1 MRKENQSLTDTLIED
16 VFYVFGWLIGK
27 TIGSIWYYLKKGL
40 SVAKHNIIVLIG
52 YIFLILLMFA
62 SGQMI
67 IFGLLVMIGV
77 GIWQHIKE
85 APMRK
90 MENYFNEVFISVGLH
105 SNDIVPSY
113 CSDEDVSEYAS
124 AVKFYSL
131 VPISEW
137 QKKKDSLEMYLN
149 DKILDIVQ
157 DVKDNRYIWLV
168 IESKPL
174 PNMIEWEERYLNIL
188 DDILTIG
195 MTYLGVME
203 INLEKYPHA
212 FIAGETGSGK
222 SNILKCLI
230 YQSLEKGYEVIL
242 IDFKR
247 GVSFS
252 GFKEDVP
259 IYYDYEETVNVL
271 SDTVAETKK
280 RLDLFRECG
289 VESLNDYN
297 KVATIPLERKIIFID
312 ELAELLSVRDKEKSR
327 ILYDNIETLT
337 RLSRSVGIHLIMG
350 IQRPDSTIITGQIKS
365 NVAYRVCGHFADKEP
380 SRIMLGND
388 KASTIPNIK
397 GRFVVKDNHF
407 FEVQCFY
414 YDNALYKPRRS
425 NLNVT
430 DNSIAEKEKQA
441 VNDIK
446 TASDEAENKQQA
458 KTSKTIDFDFDDV
471 EKTRE

>member
-1 MRKENQSLTDTLIED
+1 MKKENQSLTDTLIEN
-16 VFYVFGWLIGK
+16 VFYVFGWIIGK
-27 TIGSIWYYLKKGL
+27 MFGTIWYYLKKGL

-52 YIFLILLMFA
+52 YIFLVLLMFA
-62 SGQMI
+62 SGQMVF
-67 IFGLLVMIGV
+67 FGLLVIIGV

-85 APMRK
+85 APIRK
-90 MENYFNEVFISVGLH
+90 MENYFNEVFTSVGLH
-105 SNDIVPSY
+105 SNDIIPSY
-113 CSDEDVSEYAS
+113 CGDEDISEYAS
-124 AVKFYSL
+124 VVKFYSL
-131 VPISEW
+131 VPIGEW
-137 QKKKDSLEMYLN
+137 LKKKDSLEMYLN
-149 DKILDIVQ
+149 EKILDIIQ
-157 DVKDNRYIWLV
+157 DEKDNRYIWLV
-168 IESKPL
+168 IERKPL
-174 PNMIEWEERYLNIL
+174 PDMIKWEERYLNLL

-195 MTYLGVME
+195 MTSMGVME
-203 INLEKYPHA
+203 LNLNKYPHA

-230 YQSLEKGYEVIL
+230 YQSLEKGYEVTL

-252 GFKEDVP
+252 GFKDVP
-259 IYYDYEETVNVL
+259 IYYDYEETINVL
-271 SDTVAETKK
+271 DDTVEETKK
-280 RLDLFRECG
+280 RLDLFRNCG
-289 VESLNDYN
+289 VESLKDYN
-297 KVATIPLERKIIFID
+297 KVAMIPLERKIIFID

-327 ILYDNIETLT
+327 VLYDNIETLV

-350 IQRPDSTIITGQIKS
+350 IQRPDSTIVTGQIKS

-397 GRFVVKDNHF
+397 GRFIVKDNHF

-414 YDNALYKPRRS
+414 YDNALYKPRRG

-441 VNDIK
+441 VNDIEI
-446 TASDEAENKQQA
+446 ASNEAENKQQA

>member
-1 MRKENQSLTDTLIED
+1 
-16 VFYVFGWLIGK
+16 
-27 TIGSIWYYLKKGL
+27 
-40 SVAKHNIIVLIG
+40 
-52 YIFLILLMFA
+52 
-62 SGQMI
+62 MI

-230 YQSLEKGYEVIL
+230 YQALEKGYEVIL

-259 IYYDYEETVNVL
+259 IYYDYEETVSVL
-271 SDTVAETKK
+271 SDTVEETKK

-297 KVATIPLERKIIFID
+297 KVAMIPLERKIIFID
-312 ELAELLSVRDKEKSR
+312 ELAELLSVRDKEKSK
-327 ILYDNIETLT
+327 ILYNNIETLV

-350 IQRPDSTIITGQIKS
+350 IQRPDSTIVTGQIKS

-397 GRFVVKDNHF
+397 GRFIVKDNHF

-441 VNDIK
+441 VNGIK
-446 TASDEAENKQQA
+446 TASDEAENVQQA
-458 KTSKTIDFDFDDV
+458 KTSKTIDFDFSDI
-471 EKTRE
+471 EKLN